1 MNPLRTSPRPADRDT
16 IAALRL
22 AGRFLGADCAWQLDG
37 RFFFPLGD
45 EWAVSISPDDA
56 GRFRVGACYG
66 RTEVATMWAS
76 TGDWDRLAD
85 LILALQ
91 AETAALAA
99 S

>member
-1 MNPLRTSPRPADRDT
+1 MNPLRTAPQPADRET
-16 IAALRL
+16 IAALVL
-22 AGRFLGADCAWQLDG
+22 AGRLLGADCAWQLDG
-37 RFFFPLGD
+37 KFYFPLGD
-45 EWAVSISPDDA
+45 GWAVGISPDDA
-56 GRFRVGACYG
+56 GRFRVAAFYG

-76 TGDWDRLAD
+76 NGDWDRLAD

>member
-1 MNPLRTSPRPADRDT
+1 MNPLCATPRPPDRDT
-16 IAALRL
+16 IAALGL
-22 AGRFLGADCAWQLDG
+22 AGKLLGADCAWHLDG
-37 RFFFPLGD
+37 RFFFPLSD

-56 GRFRVGACYG
+56 GRFRVGAFYG

-76 TGDWDRLAD
+76 NGDWDRLAD

-91 AETAALAA
+91 AETASLAA

>member
-1 MNPLRTSPRPADRDT
+1 MNALRTSPRPADRDT
-16 IAALRL
+16 IAALVL
-22 AGRFLGADCAWQLDG
+22 AGKLLGADCAWQCGG
-37 RFFFPLGD
+37 RFFFSLSD
-45 EWAVSISPDDA
+45 EWAVGISPDDA
-56 GRFRVGACYG
+56 GRFRVSALYG

-76 TGDWDRLAD
+76 NGDWDRLAD

>member
-1 MNPLRTSPRPADRDT
+1 
-16 IAALRL
+16 
-22 AGRFLGADCAWQLDG
+22 
-37 RFFFPLGD
+37 
-45 EWAVSISPDDA
+45 
-56 GRFRVGACYG
+56 
-66 RTEVATMWAS
+66 MWAS